1 MSRRTSPAIIGAFV
15 VGAVILATIAV
26 LVFGGSRF
34 FQEKRYF
41 ITYFDGTV
49 TGLRVGSN
57 VLFRG
62 VRVGYVTD
70 IGILADASLD
80 RFTVPVTYQILP
92 DAFAVLGEGDGEA
105 HRVDIREL
113 IDRGLRAKMEVESYV
128 TGQLIV
134 QLDFYPDQSV
144 KAERY
149 PDAPYPEIPSVP
161 SGIQQALANVQEF
174 ISELQESV
182 DIRQLATDLQ
192 EGAAGLNRLVNSP
205 ELASAIAGIDRLV
218 NDGDAQALPGSARRT
233 LAAVE
238 DAAGAAAA
246 MLERGDAELGP
257 LLGESRETLAA
268 LADAAAEA
276 GRLLEATRLQMG
288 TDGGGPSQ
296 LGETL
301 RELESAARSLRVLT
315 DYLERHPEALLR
327 GKRERR

>member
-1 MSRRTSPAIIGAFV
+1 MSRRTSPAVIGAFV
-15 VGAVILATIAV
+15 VGAVVLAVIAV
-26 LVFGGSRF
+26 MVFGGSRF
-34 FQEKRYF
+34 FQEKRHF
-41 ITYFDGTV
+41 ITYFDGSV

-105 HRVDIREL
+105 RRADIRDL
-113 IDRGLRAKMEVESYV
+113 IQRGLRAKLEVESYV

-134 QLDFYPDQSV
+134 QLDFYPDQPV
-144 KAERY
+144 KAARHPE
-149 PDAPYPEIPSVP
+149 APYPEIPSVP
-161 SGIQQALANVQEF
+161 SGIQQALANVQRLL
-174 ISELQESV
+174 SELQESI

-192 EGAAGLNRLVNSP
+192 EGASGLNRLVNSP
-205 ELASAIAGIDRLV
+205 QLSSAIAGIDRLV
-218 NDGDAQALPGSARRT
+218 NDGDAQALPGTARRT

-238 DAAGAAAA
+238 DAADAATAV
-246 MLERGDAELGP
+246 LERGDAELGP
-257 LLGESRETLAA
+257 LLGEARTTLEA
-268 LADAAAEA
+268 LADAASEA
-276 GRLLEATRLQMG
+276 GRLLETARLQMG
-288 TDGGGPSQ
+288 TEGGGPSQ
-296 LGETL
+296 LGDTL